1 MLNTTFPDPYT
12 EREKQLVLRDLHQS
26 IRTAHENKNESKI
39 FYNQQLIDADNDEE
53 RYAD

>member
-1 MLNTTFPDPYT
+1 MLETTFPDPYT

-39 FYNQQLIDADNDEE
+39 FYNQELINDEDE